1 VFVSMR
7 PTRYELSSTPGAVV
21 AMLPLIS
28 RGEGLGVLE
37 VVAPAAAI
45 AHRWEPLGA
54 VASQLAIALRHLRRH
69 DRLRKEL
76 HSVRR
81 VGRSMSSAGSTESAL
96 RAAARFVSDRFRA
109 PVAVWSASD
118 DSPDLA
124 LIDVRGVDPRK
135 RRELRAALPALPRGP
150 RKSRA
155 PQEAIAKEFTRLVLG
170 IDRAEIVDAG
180 DAVMLVGVRASTP
193 SAPLGIVAGMLEE
206 ALRRRSAPHL
216 AGSSRGHLGIAW
228 TAHELRGP
236 LLGVKASLETMLLD
250 GDDVSERDRSR
261 LARSLDELGQLA
273 GLVDGLLAWGAGA
286 QPLQRRPVDL
296 VALVHAVVRA
306 SESEMGEDR
315 TVVHAPAS
323 AVAPVDPVHLR
334 TAISN
339 LVRNALAFSRKGTKV
354 EISLEARDGV
364 VHLAVHNEGPPV
376 PRGGGT
382 QNDPFVRADPDDR
395 HPSGRGLGLFIAR
408 RVVEAHGG
416 RIWFESGE
424 GGTTFHV
431 LLSASR
437 GFAS

>member
-1 VFVSMR
+1 
-7 PTRYELSSTPGAVV
+7 
-21 AMLPLIS
+21 
-28 RGEGLGVLE
+28 
-37 VVAPAAAI
+37 
-45 AHRWEPLGA
+45 
-54 VASQLAIALRHLRRH
+54 
-69 DRLRKEL
+69 
-76 HSVRR
+76 
-81 VGRSMSSAGSTESAL
+81 
-96 RAAARFVSDRFRA
+96 
-109 PVAVWSASD
+109 
-118 DSPDLA
+118 
-124 LIDVRGVDPRK
+124 
-135 RRELRAALPALPRGP
+135 
-150 RKSRA
+150 
-155 PQEAIAKEFTRLVLG
+155 
-170 IDRAEIVDAG
+170 
-180 DAVMLVGVRASTP
+180 
-193 SAPLGIVAGMLEE
+193 
-206 ALRRRSAPHL
+206 
-216 AGSSRGHLGIAW
+216 
-228 TAHELRGP
+228 
-236 LLGVKASLETMLLD
+236 VKASLETMLLD

-364 VHLAVHNEGPPV
+364 VHLAVHNEGPAIPT
-376 PRGGGT
+376 GGGSLF
-382 QNDPFVRADPDDR
+382 DAFVRSDPDDR